1 MQYNMDWELN
11 TSLCTAASFPQ
22 TNEGGA
28 VNDLRKSVWIKK
40 NIQDIYNCTAKTI
53 PTANNLFVP

>member
-1 MQYNMDWELN
+1 MQDNMDWELN
-11 TSLCTAASFPQ
+11 TSLCTAVSFPQ

-40 NIQDIYNCTAKTI
+40 NIHLQLHGEEDSNSK
-53 PTANNLFVP
+53 